1 MNRMIL
7 IALFMITG
15 ACATQSGNTPV
26 SAPEQPLASTSYEE
40 AYAAAVAAI
49 EYSAERG
56 HEWSTA
62 RVLLEQASAA
72 AAEGD
77 EENAIELADRAR
89 NQAELAAKQADIEED
104 IWQER
109 VLSAE

>member
-1 MNRMIL
+1 MIL
-7 IALFMITG
+7 IALFTITG
-15 ACATQSGNTPV
+15 ACAAQSGNTPD
-26 SAPEQPLASTSYEE
+26 SAPEQTSASTSYEE

-62 RVLLEQASAA
+62 RVLLERASGA

-77 EENAIELADRAR
+77 EANAIQLADRAR
-89 NQAELAAKQADIEED
+89 SQAELAAKQADIEED